1 MSINILKNLKTQ
13 TKHISE
19 NKCNVKMTKDEAE
32 QLNRI
37 IIIFERMKIKGI
49 K

>member
-1 MSINILKNLKTQ
+1 M
-13 TKHISE
+13 SE

-37 IIIFERMKIKGI
+37 IIFERMKIKGI